1 MLDLYEAVKNCKLGA
16 FLRTFENRIIIST
29 LIFFKNYDESVAL
42 YIEPTDEENTY
53 IISDC
58 HSVTDYWE
66 TMYINPDD
74 FKEQISK
81 IGIKYPKP
89 EMVKEVRK
97 MTTLL
102 LTPING
108 FLSLPHIAIIKTQIK
123 QKIEE
128 NEKIKRKIII
138 LAIILAISTLIE
150 IIYMKDFQKGIIQML
165 NSK

>member
-16 FLRTFENRIIIST
+16 FLRTFENRIIITT

-42 YIEPTDEENTY
+42 YIEPTDEEKTY

-81 IGIKYPKP
+81 IGINF
-89 EMVKEVRK
+89 EDRR
-97 MTTLL
+97 
-102 LTPING
+102 
-108 FLSLPHIAIIKTQIK
+108 F
-123 QKIEE
+123 
-128 NEKIKRKIII
+128 
-138 LAIILAISTLIE
+138 
-150 IIYMKDFQKGIIQML
+150 
-165 NSK
+165 NSKIYATNEQDLHSSIWRFIEKLFLLANIELLK

>member
-1 MLDLYEAVKNCKLGA
+1 MFDLYEAVKNCKLGA
-16 FLRTFENRIIIST
+16 FLRTFENRIIITT

-81 IGIKYPKP
+81 IGINF
-89 EMVKEVRK
+89 EDRC
-97 MTTLL
+97 
-102 LTPING
+102 
-108 FLSLPHIAIIKTQIK
+108 F
-123 QKIEE
+123 
-128 NEKIKRKIII
+128 
-138 LAIILAISTLIE
+138 
-150 IIYMKDFQKGIIQML
+150 
-165 NSK
+165 NSKIYATNEQDLHSSIWRFIEKLFLLANIELLK

>member
-16 FLRTFENRIIIST
+16 FLRTFENRIIITT

-81 IGIKYPKP
+81 IGINFEDETIYD
-89 EMVKEVRK
+89 EILSFFEASLMA
-97 MTTLL
+97 
-102 LTPING
+102 
-108 FLSLPHIAIIKTQIK
+108 FL
-123 QKIEE
+123 E
-128 NEKIKRKIII
+128 
-138 LAIILAISTLIE
+138 ISIPV
-150 IIYMKDFQKGIIQML
+150 I
-165 NSK
+165 SKS

>member
-16 FLRTFENRIIIST
+16 FLRTFENRIIITT

-81 IGIKYPKP
+81 I
-89 EMVKEVRK
+89 E
-97 MTTLL
+97 
-102 LTPING
+102 
-108 FLSLPHIAIIKTQIK
+108 
-123 QKIEE
+123 
-128 NEKIKRKIII
+128 
-138 LAIILAISTLIE
+138 
-150 IIYMKDFQKGIIQML
+150 
-165 NSK
+165 